1 MLALATASSAWWFPS
16 GASARDATV
25 DGLDLVC
32 PDTSAPFGLAC
43 GMKVVATAKASCSD
57 VLEEMHARVDGQ
69 ADGSWHDPH
78 NRGTYAVQK
87 YGGSFSTSRLTGDGK
102 FTDKQLFT
110 LTPTGSGSCQ
120 IQACSRSQV
129 PRLRAPMIPPR
140 RRARDRRPP
149 LQVPSGLDAGTN
161 YCNLKM
167 LFCGSHDCAGGRC
180 CKPLKH
186 DFTTAGE
193 QTEKFMQSS
202 VDLGACLKA

>member
-16 GASARDATV
+16 GASTRDATV
-25 DGLDLVC
+25 DGIDLAC

-110 LTPTGSGSCQ
+110 LTRTGSGSCQ
-120 IQACSRSQV
+120 IQACSRS
-129 PRLRAPMIPPR
+129 
-140 RRARDRRPP
+140 
-149 LQVPSGLDAGTN
+149 QVPSGLDAGTN

-202 VDLGACLKA
+202 VDLGACLKV